1 MAGLKKYV
9 LIVAGGYG
17 SRMGSDVPK
26 QFISIAGKPILIH
39 TFEAFL
45 KYSQDLIFIL
55 ILPADQI
62 DNWRKICV
70 ENSFSTPHIIKEGGA
85 TRFQSVKKGLEI
97 IKEDGLVAIHDGVR
111 PCVPQEVISSSFLIA
126 KSKGSAIASVS
137 IRESIRKVVGNNSQ
151 VMNRNDF
158 VVIQTPQTFPI
169 NLIQKAYEIHEQ
181 DFFTDDAS
189 VYETAGMPV
198 NLIEGSYSNIKITT
212 KDDLR
217 IAEAFLTHK

>member
-1 MAGLKKYV
+1 MAVLKKYV

-17 SRMGSDVPK
+17 RRMGSDLPK

-62 DNWRKICV
+62 DNWKKICKK
-70 ENSFSTPHIIKEGGA
+70 NSFSTPHIIKEGGP

-97 IKEDGLVAIHDGVR
+97 INEDGLVAIHDGVR
-111 PCVPQEVISSSFLIA
+111 PCVPPEVISSSFLIA
-126 KSKGSAIASVS
+126 ESRGSAIASVA
-137 IRESIRKVVGNNSQ
+137 IRDSIRKVNGGDSQ
-151 VMNRNDF
+151 AVNRNEF
-158 VVIQTPQTFPI
+158 VVVQTPQTFPI
-169 NLIQKAYEIHEQ
+169 RRIQKAYEIHEQ
-181 DFFTDDAS
+181 DFLTDDAT

-198 NLIEGSYSNIKITT
+198 HLIEGSYSNIKITT
-212 KDDLR
+212 SDDLLV
-217 IAEAFLTHK
+217 AQAVLTGK